1 MTARRRFIASS
12 ALALSSALAPLLA
25 RAQAPARNVTIGI
38 LNFGDAPKAGA
49 PPEPITV
56 ALRGLG
62 YVEGR
67 NVRYIRRYAGGKRD
81 AYAMLAAAIL
91 REPVDV
97 VYTPG
102 SDIAQ
107 AFKAAGRAC
116 RSCSRRATTPWR
128 AGSCRRSRVPA
139 ACSPA

>member
-12 ALALSSALAPLLA
+12 TLALSSALAPLLA

-49 PPEPITV
+49 PPEPFTV

-91 REPVDV
+91 RQPVDGG
-97 VYTPG
+97 YTPG
-102 SDIAQ
+102 ADIAP
-107 AFKAAGRAC
+107 AVKAAG
-116 RSCSRRATTPWR
+116 P
-128 AGSCRRSRVPA
+128 RVPIVVTA
-139 ACSPA
+139 SGDPVARRLVETIRRHGRTVPG